1 MNFLFLKTL
10 FLVLSLALITS
21 TVKPAHTVTS
31 IKQSHVLK
39 GHLFLVL
46 S

>member
-1 MNFLFLKTL
+1 MLYLYL
-10 FLVLSLALITS
+10 YQY

-31 IKQSHVLK
+31 IKRQPVVN
-39 GHLFLVL
+39 GHICLAL